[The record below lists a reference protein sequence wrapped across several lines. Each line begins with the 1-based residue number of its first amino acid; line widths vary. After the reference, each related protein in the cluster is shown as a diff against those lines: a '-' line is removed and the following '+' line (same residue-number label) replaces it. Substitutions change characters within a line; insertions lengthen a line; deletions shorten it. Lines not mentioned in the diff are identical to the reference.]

1 MAVNAPQATRSNEI
15 LKFLT
20 KAWSWLFLILVLLFF
35 ELWSRFDGNTRVN
48 TFIFNIAS
56 VQSVLLYA
64 TQYLMMALGLTIVI
78 ISAGIDL
85 SVGFT
90 SGLASVTAAV
100 IIKNLTGTLPDYLSF
115 GLAVIGG
122 ILMAMLFG
130 YFNGLMVAKLKVP
143 SFIGTLG
150 TSGVARGVAFLIA
163 GGSTVAIKN
172 TVAREFGNGDL
183 LGLPIPVVIAAMLT
197 LVFHYLLSSTKFGLY
212 VYAMGG
218 NFNSAVRAGVNT
230 TRLTISLYVLSAFT
244 AAIFGLFYMGR
255 FSGGKPDA
263 GDPVLLNAVAA
274 VFIGGAS
281 LTGGS
286 GTVMGTVIGALILAI
301 IQFGLVFIQ
310 LPPFWQFI
318 AVGLVIILAV
328 LIDQF
333 RDRLIRGGGSGEG
346 R

>member
-1 MAVNAPQATRSNEI
+1 MKSESPQVTSSNAI

-20 KAWSWLFLILVLLFF
+20 RAWSWLFLIFVLVFF
-35 ELWSRFDGNTRVN
+35 ELWSRFDNNANVN
-48 TFIFNIAS
+48 TFIFNLTT
-56 VQSVLLYA
+56 VQSVLLYT

-78 ISAGIDL
+78 IAAGIDL
-85 SVGFT
+85 SVAFT

-100 IIKNLTGTLPDYLSF
+100 ILKLLGTSVPASLSF
-115 GLAVIGG
+115 ALAVIAG
-122 ILMAMLFG
+122 LASAMVFG
-130 YFNGLMVAKLKVP
+130 YFNGLMVARLNVP

-150 TSGVARGVAFLIA
+150 MSGVARGVAFLIA

-172 TVAREFGNGDL
+172 SVARDFGNGSFL
-183 LGLPIPVVIAAMLT
+183 FIPIPVLLAALLT
-197 LVFHYLLSSTKFGLY
+197 LFFHYLLSSTRFGLY

-230 TRLTISLYVLSAFT
+230 TRLTITLYVLSSFT
-244 AAIFGLFYMGR
+244 AAVFGIINMGR
-255 FSGGKPDA
+255 FSGGRPDA
-263 GDPVLLNAVAA
+263 GDPILLNAVAA

-286 GTVMGTVIGALILAI
+286 GTVIGTLIGSLILAI

-310 LPPFWQFI
+310 LPSYWQFI
-318 AVGLVIILAV
+318 AVGLVIIIAV

-333 RDRLIRGGGSGEG
+333 RDRLLRGGGGG

>member
-1 MAVNAPQATRSNEI
+1 MI
-15 LKFLT
+15 
-20 KAWSWLFLILVLLFF
+20 
-35 ELWSRFDGNTRVN
+35 
-48 TFIFNIAS
+48 
-56 VQSVLLYA
+56 
-64 TQYLMMALGLTIVI
+64 
-78 ISAGIDL
+78 
-85 SVGFT
+85 
-90 SGLASVTAAV
+90 
-100 IIKNLTGTLPDYLSF
+100 
-115 GLAVIGG
+115 
-122 ILMAMLFG
+122 FG

-150 TSGVARGVAFLIA
+150 MSGVARGVAFLIA

-172 TVAREFGNGDL
+172 VVAREFGNGRL
-183 LGLPIPVVIAAMLT
+183 LGIPIPVIVAAVLT
-197 LVFHYLLSSTKFGLY
+197 IIFHYLLSSTKFGLY

-230 TRLTISLYVLSAFT
+230 TRLTITIYILSAFT
-244 AAIFGLFYMGR
+244 AAVFGLFYMGR

-286 GTVMGTVIGALILAI
+286 GTVVGTVIGSLILAI

-333 RDRLIRGGGSGEG
+333 RDRLLRGGSRGDGA
-346 R
+346 

>member
-1 MAVNAPQATRSNEI
+1 MVTSSSLI
-15 LKFLT
+15 KFLT
-20 KAWSWLFLILVLLFF
+20 QAWSWLFLIFALLFF
-35 ELWSRFDGNTRVN
+35 EIWSRLDNNPNVN
-48 TFIFNIAS
+48 TFVFNLTSI
-56 VQSVLLYA
+56 QSILLYA
-64 TQYLMMALGLTIVI
+64 TQYLTMALGLTLVI
-78 ISAGIDL
+78 IAAGIDL

-100 IIKNLTGTLPDYLSF
+100 ILKAFGDTVPAYMSF
-115 GLAVIGG
+115 ILAVLAG
-122 ILMAMLFG
+122 ISMAILFG

-150 TSGVARGVAFLIA
+150 MSGVARGLAFLVA

-172 TVAREFGNGDL
+172 AVAREFGNGRFL
-183 LGLPIPVVIAAMLT
+183 HIPIPVIVTAILVII
-197 LVFHYLLSSTKFGLY
+197 FHYLLSSTRFGVY
-212 VYAMGG
+212 TYAMGG
-218 NFNSAVRAGVNT
+218 NVNSAVRAGVNT
-230 TRLTISLYVLSAFT
+230 TRLTITLYVLSAFT
-244 AAIFGLFYMGR
+244 SAIFGLIYMGR

-286 GTVMGTVIGALILAI
+286 GTVMGTVIGSLILAI

-310 LPPFWQFI
+310 LPSYWQFI

-333 RDRLIRGGGSGEG
+333 RDKLLRGGTGQ
-346 R
+346 

>member
-1 MAVNAPQATRSNEI
+1 MTSKSLQKKENNF

-20 KAWSWLFLILVLLFF
+20 KAWSWFFLILVLIFF
-35 ELWSRFDGNTRVN
+35 ELWSRFDNNPNVN
-48 TFIFNIAS
+48 TFVFNLSS
-56 VQSVLLYA
+56 VQSVLLYT
-64 TQYLMMALGLTIVI
+64 TQYLMMALGLTLVI
-78 ISAGIDL
+78 IAAGIDL

-90 SGLASVTAAV
+90 SGLASVTAA
-100 IIKNLTGTLPDYLSF
+100 IILKALGTSIPAYVSF
-115 GLAVIGG
+115 ILAVLAGIG
-122 ILMAMLFG
+122 MAMVFG

-150 TSGVARGVAFLIA
+150 MSGVARGVAFLIA

-172 TVAREFGNGDL
+172 TAAREFGNGHL
-183 LGLPIPVVIAAMLT
+183 WIIPIPVVVTAI
-197 LVFHYLLSSTKFGLY
+197 LVVIFHYLLLSTKFGVY

-230 TRLTISLYVLSAFT
+230 TRLTITLYILSAFT
-244 AAIFGLFYMGR
+244 AAMFGLINMGR

-263 GDPVLLNAVAA
+263 GDPILLNAVAA

-286 GTVMGTVIGALILAI
+286 GTVMGTVIGSLILAI

-310 LPPFWQFI
+310 LPSYWQFI

-333 RDRLIRGGGSGEG
+333 RDRLIRGSDGK
-346 R
+346 

>member
-1 MAVNAPQATRSNEI
+1 MAAKATQRTSGTEV

-20 KAWSWLFLILVLLFF
+20 QAWSWLFLILVLIFF

-48 TFIFNIAS
+48 TFIFNLAS

-100 IIKNLTGTLPDYLSF
+100 VMKLLGTSVPAFFSF
-115 GLAVIGG
+115 GLAVVAGVA
-122 ILMAMLFG
+122 MALLFG
-130 YFNGLMVAKLKVP
+130 YFNGVMVSRLKVP

-150 TSGVARGVAFLIA
+150 MSGVARGVAFLIA

-172 TVAREFGNGDL
+172 TVAREFGNGYL
-183 LGLPIPVVIAAMLT
+183 IGIPIPVVVAALLT
-197 LVFHYLLSSTKFGLY
+197 LFFHYLLSSTKFGLY

-230 TRLTISLYVLSAFT
+230 TRLTITLYMLSAFT
-244 AAIFGLFYMGR
+244 AAVFGLFYMSR

-263 GDPVLLNAVAA
+263 GDPILLNAVAA

-286 GTVMGTVIGALILAI
+286 GTVRGTVIGSLILAI

-310 LPPFWQFI
+310 MQSYWQFI

-333 RDRLIRGGGSGEG
+333 RDRLIRGS
-346 R
+346 

>member
-1 MAVNAPQATRSNEI
+1 MASETVQTNSSSNV

-20 KAWSWLFLILVLLFF
+20 RAWSWLFLVFVLVFF
-35 ELWSRFDGNTRVN
+35 ELWSRFDNNPNVN
-48 TFIFNIAS
+48 TFVFNITTI
-56 VQSVLLYA
+56 QSVLLYA

-78 ISAGIDL
+78 IAAGIDL
-85 SVGFT
+85 SVAFT
-90 SGLASVTAAV
+90 SGLASVAAAV
-100 IIKNLTGTLPDYLSF
+100 TLRALGTSVPDFVSF
-115 GLAVIGG
+115 TLAVIAG
-122 ILMAMLFG
+122 ISIAMVFG
-130 YFNGLMVAKLKVP
+130 YFNGLMVARLNVP

-150 TSGVARGVAFLIA
+150 MSGVARGVAFLIA

-172 TVAREFGNGDL
+172 QVARDFGNGYL
-183 LGLPIPVVIAAMLT
+183 LFVPIPVVVAALLT
-197 LVFHYLLSSTKFGLY
+197 LLFHYLLSSTRFGLY

-230 TRLTISLYVLSAFT
+230 TRLTITLYVLSAFT
-244 AAIFGLFYMGR
+244 AAVFGLINMGR

-263 GDPVLLNAVAA
+263 GDPILLNAVAA

-286 GTVMGTVIGALILAI
+286 GTVIGTLIGSLILAI

-310 LPPFWQFI
+310 LPSYWQFI
-318 AVGLVIILAV
+318 AVGLVIIIAV

-333 RDRLIRGGGSGEG
+333 RDRLLRGGNK
-346 R
+346 